1 MKIVA
6 TNKKA
11 FHDYFV
17 IDSFEAGINLVGCEV
32 KSVRAGEVN
41 LKDSYAVIRGGQLV
55 LVSAYIKNY
64 DKGSFSNVDSR
75 RDRRLLMH
83 RQEIMRL
90 LGKVKEKGF
99 SLVPL
104 KMYLNGSLVKVE
116 IGLVKGKQLYDK
128 KKAIAEKDAERDKQR
143 QLADMKRL
151 IDRKQKKFQKVR
163 QNPFQPNQ
171 NLIEYISVVQTSRK
185 RYCGSVGRAADS

>member
-6 TNKKA
+6 NNKKD

-143 QLADMKRL
+143 QLADMKR
-151 IDRKQKKFQKVR
+151 
-163 QNPFQPNQ
+163 
-171 NLIEYISVVQTSRK
+171 
-185 RYCGSVGRAADS
+185 

>member
-41 LKDSYAVIRGGQLV
+41 LKDSYAVIRGGQRV

-143 QLADMKRL
+143 QLADMKR
-151 IDRKQKKFQKVR
+151 
-163 QNPFQPNQ
+163 
-171 NLIEYISVVQTSRK
+171 
-185 RYCGSVGRAADS
+185 

>member
-41 LKDSYAVIRGGQLV
+41 LKDSYSVIRGGQLV

-143 QLADMKRL
+143 QLADMKR
-151 IDRKQKKFQKVR
+151 
-163 QNPFQPNQ
+163 
-171 NLIEYISVVQTSRK
+171 
-185 RYCGSVGRAADS
+185 

>member
-90 LGKVKEKGF
+90 LGKVKEKVF

-143 QLADMKRL
+143 QLADMKR
-151 IDRKQKKFQKVR
+151 
-163 QNPFQPNQ
+163 
-171 NLIEYISVVQTSRK
+171 
-185 RYCGSVGRAADS
+185 

>member
-128 KKAIAEKDAERDKQR
+128 KMAIAEKDAERDKQR
-143 QLADMKRL
+143 QLADMKR
-151 IDRKQKKFQKVR
+151 
-163 QNPFQPNQ
+163 
-171 NLIEYISVVQTSRK
+171 
-185 RYCGSVGRAADS
+185 

>member
-75 RDRRLLMH
+75 RDRRLIMH

-143 QLADMKRL
+143 QLADMKR
-151 IDRKQKKFQKVR
+151 
-163 QNPFQPNQ
+163 
-171 NLIEYISVVQTSRK
+171 
-185 RYCGSVGRAADS
+185 

>member
-83 RQEIMRL
+83 REEIMRL

-143 QLADMKRL
+143 QLADMKR
-151 IDRKQKKFQKVR
+151 
-163 QNPFQPNQ
+163 
-171 NLIEYISVVQTSRK
+171 
-185 RYCGSVGRAADS
+185 

>member
-99 SLVPL
+99 SRVPL

-143 QLADMKRL
+143 QLADMKR
-151 IDRKQKKFQKVR
+151 
-163 QNPFQPNQ
+163 
-171 NLIEYISVVQTSRK
+171 
-185 RYCGSVGRAADS
+185 

>member
-90 LGKVKEKGF
+90 LGKGKEKGF

-143 QLADMKRL
+143 QLADMKR
-151 IDRKQKKFQKVR
+151 
-163 QNPFQPNQ
+163 
-171 NLIEYISVVQTSRK
+171 
-185 RYCGSVGRAADS
+185 

>member
-64 DKGSFSNVDSR
+64 EAGN
-75 RDRRLLMH
+75 
-83 RQEIMRL
+83 
-90 LGKVKEKGF
+90 
-99 SLVPL
+99 
-104 KMYLNGSLVKVE
+104 Y
-116 IGLVKGKQLYDK
+116 
-128 KKAIAEKDAERDKQR
+128 AA
-143 QLADMKRL
+143 
-151 IDRKQKKFQKVR
+151 VR
-163 QNPFQPNQ
+163 Q
-171 NLIEYISVVQTSRK
+171 
-185 RYCGSVGRAADS
+185 G

>member
-55 LVSAYIKNY
+55 LVSAYIKNN

-143 QLADMKRL
+143 QLADMKR
-151 IDRKQKKFQKVR
+151 
-163 QNPFQPNQ
+163 
-171 NLIEYISVVQTSRK
+171 
-185 RYCGSVGRAADS
+185 

>member
-11 FHDYFV
+11 YHDYFV
-17 IDSFEAGINLVGCEV
+17 VDSFEAGINLVGCEV

-41 LKDSYAVIRGGQLV
+41 LKDSYAVIRDGQLV
-55 LVSAYIKNY
+55 LVSTYIKNY
-64 DKGSFSNVDSR
+64 DKGSFSNVESR

-90 LGKVKEKGF
+90 LGKVKEKGY

-116 IGLVKGKQLYDK
+116 IGLVKGKQLFDK
-128 KKAIAEKDAERDKQR
+128 KRAIAERDAERDKQR
-143 QLADMKRL
+143 QLADMR
-151 IDRKQKKFQKVR
+151 R
-163 QNPFQPNQ
+163 
-171 NLIEYISVVQTSRK
+171 
-185 RYCGSVGRAADS
+185 